1 VSTKAAGADA
11 ATATVSFTN
20 LKKPKTMTLDLIKV
34 GGAWRIAEI
43 KGPSGSLRD
52 LMKVK

>member
-1 VSTKAAGADA
+1 V
-11 ATATVSFTN
+11 
-20 LKKPKTMTLDLIKV
+20 KV
-34 GGAWRIAEI
+34 GGAWRIADI